1 MPSTVTVAASSSLSS
16 KIQGIIEDAT
26 TFGDTAGATRKV
38 LDLLGPLADV
48 RRELDHAY
56 AKHGTEQW
64 GRHEFYAILKEE
76 VDELWDAIK
85 ADEPLDR
92 VRAEAIQ
99 VAAMPVRYLETGDRY
114 GWS

>member
-1 MPSTVTVAASSSLSS
+1 VVITLATNLTVEERINLIIQQAIRDGNASIAAAN
-16 KIQGIIEDAT
+16 IRRI
-26 TFGDTAGATRKV
+26 
-38 LDLLGPLADV
+38 LGPLADV

-56 AKHGTEQW
+56 AKHGVAPW
-64 GRHEFYAILKEE
+64 SRHEFYAILKEE